1 MTSRRQRQQPNHHME
16 CYPYPTAIFNDDFY
30 PATDEINPDT
40 DESSIIVSSSLH
52 TESTHQNLLDRDA
65 HIDFHYEDPSAIA
78 SSSSGPSLRSKNNQI
93 QRANIIP
100 PSSPDNLS
108 SLVSNYQTEDQPINV
123 SSMIPDQYNIIGQ
136 SFYQKKRKRELF

>member
-1 MTSRRQRQQPNHHME
+1 MTSRRQRQQPNHHMQ
-16 CYPYPTAIFNDDFY
+16 CYPYPTTVFNDDFY
-30 PATDEINPDT
+30 PATDEISPDT
-40 DESSIIVSSSLH
+40 DESSINVSSSLH
-52 TESTHQNLLDRDA
+52 TESTHQSLFDRDA

-93 QRANIIP
+93 ERANIIP

-108 SLVSNYQTEDQPINV
+108 SLVSNCQTEDQPINV